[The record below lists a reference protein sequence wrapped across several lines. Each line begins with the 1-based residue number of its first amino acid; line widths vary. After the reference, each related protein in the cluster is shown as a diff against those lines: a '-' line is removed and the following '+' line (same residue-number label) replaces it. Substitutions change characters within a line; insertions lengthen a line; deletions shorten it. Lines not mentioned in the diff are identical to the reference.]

1 MQVDLLLRVEPAK
14 PDSTLD
20 VIAERMWETQSP
32 VIPVIDE
39 EQHLL
44 GIVSIFSILRTRL
57 QPGTKAKSVVEKA
70 PVVENVSDIL
80 TIARLFVKTGFPG
93 LPVLQGGKV
102 AGVVSA
108 RSVIR
113 ALSLRAGVPSRH
125 LAYPLQPLSPED
137 TVEKA
142 RKLLAEVGLRLVPV
156 ADQERLVGVVRVYDL
171 VRFIYGT
178 PLRRGKLG
186 EVGGDA
192 EYFLDQP
199 VKKVMVESARIA
211 KLDEIPSPEDLAE
224 GAVVVNERGKIV
236 GVISPYHL
244 LRRLFPAV
252 EEAGL
257 PVRVEG
263 IDEKV
268 DLIAQ
273 RLIYRKGIEVA
284 REISRRARLLELTV
298 VLKPRDKG
306 GERRR
311 YEVFAAVKLDI
322 DTFSAKA
329 EAWDPVEA
337 VYEALEAAYR
347 SFSKAKER
355 RRDRKLDIARLRKTL
370 GF

>member
-1 MQVDLLLRVEPAK
+1 MQSDLLLRVEPARVNT
-14 PDSTLD
+14 TLD
-20 VIAERMWETQSP
+20 VIAERMWEAQSP
-32 VIPVIDE
+32 VIPVVDE
-39 EQHLL
+39 EQRLL
-44 GIVSIFSILRTRL
+44 GVVSIFSILRTRL
-57 QPGTKAKSVVEKA
+57 QPTTKAKSVVEKVPA
-70 PVVENVSDIL
+70 VEDPSDTL
-80 TIARLFVKTGFPG
+80 AVARLFVKTGFPG
-93 LPVLQGGKV
+93 LPVVQGGKV
-102 AGVVSA
+102 AGVISA

-142 RKLLAEVGLRLVPV
+142 RKLLADVGLRLVPV
-156 ADQERLVGVVRVYDL
+156 ASRGRLEGVVRVYDL
-171 VRFIYGT
+171 ARFLYGT

-199 VKKVMVESARIA
+199 VKKVMVEPGRVVRLDSA
-211 KLDEIPSPEDLAE
+211 PSPEDIAE
-224 GAVVVNERGKIV
+224 GAVVVNEREEVV
-236 GVISPYHL
+236 GVISPYLL

-273 RLIYRKGIEVA
+273 RLIYRRCVEVA
-284 REISRRARLLELTV
+284 RDVSRRARLLELSL

-311 YEVFAAVKLDI
+311 YEVFATVKLDVDI
-322 DTFSAKA
+322 FSAKA
-329 EAWDPVEA
+329 EAWDPVQA
-337 VYEALEAAYR
+337 VYDALDSVYK

-355 RRDRKLDIARLRKTL
+355 RRDRKIDFARLRKTL